1 MKRLAIVLALAAACS
16 SSHKQPTT
24 GKGSGSGQ
32 ATYAKK
38 ISLGWGFQKQGTS
51 TTDVFLQ
58 TTDETGQQVSY
69 PLGNF
74 PGDCKAFSPASE
86 MKALTGVTCTGIEL
100 HAVVQDQ
107 DIVILKLRTDQGGTP
122 DPMAREEV
130 QRIKAPGG
138 AAIEAST

>member
-1 MKRLAIVLALAAACS
+1 MKRLAIVLALLAACS
-16 SSHKQPTT
+16 SGQKKTT
-24 GKGSGSGQ
+24 SGQGSGSDKT
-32 ATYAKK
+32 ALYAKK
-38 ISLGWGFQKQGTS
+38 ISLGWGFQKQS
-51 TTDVFLQ
+51 SSTDVFLQ

-74 PGDCKAFSPASE
+74 PGECKAFSPAAE

-107 DIVILKLRTDQGGTP
+107 DIVILKLHTDQGGTP